1 MNFGEILSR
10 AWQIIWKHKVL
21 WIFGIFA
28 ALGQG
33 GGGNG
38 GGNGGGGNGG
48 DGSGGFNFGGQ
59 YIPWASIEQWFEQN
73 WWIFIV
79 ILVAVLALIV
89 VFIILATFGRIGLA
103 RGAWQADEGKAK
115 LSFGQLFGESSPF
128 FWRVFGLSLLIMLL
142 WIAFFIVLLVPA
154 IGFTAITA
162 GLGALCL
169 IPFFLILCCLLIPV
183 GWAVSIITEQAIIA
197 ITCENMGLFEGL
209 SRGWQILRANLGQT
223 TIMFLILGIGGG
235 IVRFL
240 IALPALAIAAP
251 LLLAAFADTTAAWT
265 TAGIV
270 SIVLFCIYVPIA
282 LALNGVVTAYT
293 GTAWALTYRR
303 LTGLK
308 ADTSAIVVN
317 PG

>member
-48 DGSGGFNFGGQ
+48 DSSGGFNFGDQ
-59 YIPWASIEQWFEQN
+59 YIPWASVEQWFEQN

-79 ILVAVLALIV
+79 ILIAVLALIV
-89 VFIILATFGRIGLA
+89 VIIILSTFGRIGLA

-154 IGFTAITA
+154 LGFTAITA

-169 IPFFLILCCLLIPV
+169 IPFFLILCCLLIPL
-183 GWAVSIITEQAIIA
+183 GWAVSIITEQAIVA
-197 ITCENMGLFEGL
+197 ITCENLGLFEGL

-240 IALPALAIAAP
+240 IALPALAIVVP
-251 LLLAAFADTTAAWT
+251 LIVAAFADTTAAWT

-270 SIVLFCIYVPIA
+270 SIVLFCVYLPIA
-282 LALNGVVTAYT
+282 FALNGVVTAYT